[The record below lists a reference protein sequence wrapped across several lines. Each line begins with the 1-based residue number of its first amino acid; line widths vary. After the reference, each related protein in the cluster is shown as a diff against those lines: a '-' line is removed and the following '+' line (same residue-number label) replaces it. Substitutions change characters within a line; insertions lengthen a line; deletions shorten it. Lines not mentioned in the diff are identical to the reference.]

1 MAILLTNSVAASG
14 LDVTI
19 EMLKHNHSSLDAIE
33 SGIRLVESDPEAG
46 WVGYGGHPNLLGVV
60 ELDAGIMDGSNLNAG
75 AVGALAGYKHPISVA
90 RKVMERLPNVFLV
103 GRGAARFA
111 MDCQMESGV
120 NLSDEAQKCWKE
132 WLRNNLTEHE
142 SVLWPDIS
150 LIRLAGATANNKTA
164 KGTTVFLSRD
174 NDGNFSAGSSTSGWS
189 FKYPGRLGDSAVI
202 GSGIYADNRYGAA
215 ACTGMG
221 ELTLRSN
228 TARSVILYLKINMS
242 LEEACQEALND
253 LRSVKADYRGGVTI
267 YALDAQGNKC
277 VLSVKALEEG
287 LPECDTY
294 YWYWDDNLEKPEKI
308 SALMEK
314 W

>member
-1 MAILLTNSVAASG
+1 MAILLTNSVAVAG
-14 LDVTI
+14 LNVTI
-19 EMLKHNHSSLDAIE
+19 EKLKLNYSSLDAIE

-60 ELDAGIMDGSNLNAG
+60 ELDAGIMDGSNLHAG
-75 AVGALAGYKHPISVA
+75 AVGALEGYKHPISVA
-90 RKVMERLPNVFLV
+90 RKVMENLPNVFLV
-103 GRGAARFA
+103 GRGAAKFA
-111 MDCQMESGV
+111 LDCKAEAGY
-120 NLSDEAQKCWKE
+120 NLSDEAEKIWKE
-132 WLRNNLTEHE
+132 WLGKNLTSQE
-142 SVLWPDIS
+142 SASWPDTS
-150 LIRLAGATANNKTA
+150 LIRLAGLTANNKTA
-164 KGTTVFLSRD
+164 KGTTIFLSRD
-174 NDGNFSAGSSTSGWS
+174 NNGNFSAGSSTSGWS

-228 TARSVILYLKINMS
+228 TARSVILYLKMNMS

-253 LRSVKADYRGGVTI
+253 LRAIKTDYRGGVSI
-267 YALDAQGNKC
+267 YALDAKGNKC
-277 VLSVKALEEG
+277 VVSVKALEEG

-294 YWYWDDNLEKPEKI
+294 YWFWNDNLEKPEKI
-308 SALMEK
+308 SAHLEK